1 MRRTAGRREY
11 HPAVDAATAASLLS
25 MAEAARAA
33 IRREEPDAAAPIE
46 NRYEQVVE
54 ALDWYLDNGRAD
66 SGFRLATALVPF
78 WISTKRIDDGDAW
91 FQRALAARVGSEAQR
106 ARATYD
112 QGYLVFWAGR
122 YEEAERAFSAAR
134 AEAAR
139 LGDGNLAALALA
151 GSARVALARDPLES
165 VRLLR
170 EALDLTEARPDAEGR
185 SSALHVLGVALQ
197 MSGDLSGARDVM
209 TERLEAARETGNEF
223 VVWVESS
230 NLSMVERQLGN
241 LDRAEQLSRAAL
253 SIVAGR
259 GDAMAIPWVINGLAA
274 ATAAKGELERAAVLN
289 GLAEA
294 LLQRAGGE
302 WPPDEREQFDG
313 TLAAIAGGLAPDVA
327 ERSRAE
333 GAAMSIEDGVAFA
346 LGAPA

>member
-1 MRRTAGRREY
+1 
-11 HPAVDAATAASLLS
+11 
-25 MAEAARAA
+25 MAEDARAA

-46 NRYEQVVE
+46 ERYGQVLE
-54 ALDWYLDNGRAD
+54 ALDWYLVNGPAD

-78 WISTKRIDDGDAW
+78 WMSTKRIDDGDAW
-91 FQRALAARVGSEAQR
+91 FRRALAGSAGSEPRR
-106 ARATYD
+106 ARGTYD
-112 QGYLVFWAGR
+112 HGYLVFWAGR
-122 YEEAERAFSAAR
+122 YEEADRAFAAAR

-139 LGDGNLAALALA
+139 VGDGNLAALALA
-151 GSARVALARDPLES
+151 GSARVALNREPAES

-170 EALDLTEARPDAEGR
+170 EALDLTEATPDAEGR
-185 SSALHVLGVALQ
+185 SSAIHVLGVALQ
-197 MSGDLSGARDVM
+197 MSGDLRGARDVM
-209 TERLEAARETGNEF
+209 TERLEAARQAGNEF

-241 LDRAEQLSRAAL
+241 VDRAEQLSRAAL

-274 ATAAKGELERAAVLN
+274 ATAAKGDLARAAVLN

-294 LLQRAGGE
+294 LLERAGGE

-313 TLAAIAGGLAPDVA
+313 TLAEITAGLAPEVA

-333 GAAMSIEDGVAFA
+333 GAAMSTEDGVAFA